1 MNKNKNFSVRKV
13 IEKNNVAGY
22 VFALPFIIG
31 FSAFIVVPMAM
42 SLYFSFCDYNILSP
56 EKWVGLKNYDG
67 LFQDPK
73 FWNSLKVTLK
83 YAVFAV
89 PLKLLFSLLVALLLL
104 RATRLTPIYRAAYY
118 LPSIMGASVAV
129 SVLWKQLFTG
139 DGLINQLLG
148 AEISWLGNTKTAIW
162 VLILLSV
169 WQFGSSMLIFLGVL
183 KQIPQELYE
192 AAEVDGAGPLFRFFR
207 ITLPLLTSTI
217 FFNLVMQSINGLLVF
232 TQGQI
237 ITAGKPMGSTE
248 FYVLYMY
255 QQAFE
260 FNKAGYASA
269 LGWVMVLLIALFTVF
284 LFATKKFWVYEGGY

>member
-104 RATRLTPIYRAAYY
+104 RATRLTPI
-118 LPSIMGASVAV
+118 SVSYTHLDV
-129 SVLWKQLFTG
+129 YKRQEFGQLQKG
-139 DGLINQLLG
+139 CSRR
-148 AEISWLGNTKTAIW
+148 ES
-162 VLILLSV
+162 
-169 WQFGSSMLIFLGVL
+169 
-183 KQIPQELYE
+183 
-192 AAEVDGAGPLFRFFR
+192 
-207 ITLPLLTSTI
+207 
-217 FFNLVMQSINGLLVF
+217 
-232 TQGQI
+232 
-237 ITAGKPMGSTE
+237 
-248 FYVLYMY
+248 
-255 QQAFE
+255 
-260 FNKAGYASA
+260 
-269 LGWVMVLLIALFTVF
+269 
-284 LFATKKFWVYEGGY
+284 

>member
-1 MNKNKNFSVRKV
+1 M
-13 IEKNNVAGY
+13 KNNRNRSIKKALEKETVSGY
-22 VFALPFIIG
+22 IFAIPFIIG
-31 FSAFIVVPMAM
+31 FIAFIIVPMAM

-56 EKWVGLKNYDG
+56 EKWIGLNNYAK

-73 FWNSLKVTLK
+73 FWNALKVTLK
-83 YAVFAV
+83 YAVFSV

-104 RATRLTPIYRAAYY
+104 KDTRFSPIYRAVYY

-129 SVLWKQLFTG
+129 SVLWKQLFAV
-139 DGLINQLLG
+139 DGLVNQILG
-148 AEISWLGNTKTAIW
+148 TDISWLGSTKTAIW

-169 WQFGSSMLIFLGVL
+169 WQFGSSMLIFLGAM

-192 AAEVDGAGPLFRFFR
+192 AAKVDGAGPISCFFH
-207 ITLPLLTSTI
+207 ITFPLLTSTI

-232 TQGQI
+232 AQGQI
-237 ITAGKPMGSTE
+237 ITAGKPMDSTK

-269 LGWVMVLLIALFTVF
+269 LGWVMVVLIALFTTL

>member
-1 MNKNKNFSVRKV
+1 MKNNKNSSIKTVL
-13 IEKNNVAGY
+13 EKETVSGY
-22 VFALPFIIG
+22 IFALPFIIG
-31 FSAFIVVPMAM
+31 FIAFIVVPMAM

-56 EKWVGLKNYDG
+56 EKWIGLKNYAK

-73 FWNSLKVTLK
+73 FWNALKVTLK
-83 YAVFAV
+83 YAVFSV

-104 RATRLTPIYRAAYY
+104 KTTRLSPIYRAVYY

-129 SVLWKQLFTG
+129 SVLWKQLFAG
-139 DGLINQLLG
+139 DGLVNQILG
-148 AEISWLGNTKTAIW
+148 TDISWLGSTKTAIW

-169 WQFGSSMLIFLGVL
+169 WQFGSSMLIFLGAL

-192 AAEVDGAGPLFRFFR
+192 AAKVDGAGPFSRFFR
-207 ITLPLLTSTI
+207 ITFPLLTSTI
-217 FFNLVMQSINGLLVF
+217 FFTLVMQSINGLLVF
-232 TQGQI
+232 AQGQI
-237 ITAGKPMGSTE
+237 ITAGKPMDSTK

-260 FNKAGYASA
+260 FNKSGYASA
-269 LGWVMVLLIALFTVF
+269 LGWVMVFLIALFTAF

>member
-89 PLKLLFSLLVALLLL
+89 PLKLVFASGRTAS
-104 RATRLTPIYRAAYY
+104 AEGDASYPD
-118 LPSIMGASVAV
+118 LPGC
-129 SVLWKQLFTG
+129 
-139 DGLINQLLG
+139 
-148 AEISWLGNTKTAIW
+148 
-162 VLILLSV
+162 LLSA
-169 WQFGSSMLIFLGVL
+169 FHHGRFSGSFCFV
-183 KQIPQELYE
+183 E
-192 AAEVDGAGPLFRFFR
+192 
-207 ITLPLLTSTI
+207 
-217 FFNLVMQSINGLLVF
+217 
-232 TQGQI
+232 
-237 ITAGKPMGSTE
+237 TA
-248 FYVLYMY
+248 
-255 QQAFE
+255 
-260 FNKAGYASA
+260 
-269 LGWVMVLLIALFTVF
+269 
-284 LFATKKFWVYEGGY
+284 VYRGRPY